1 MAKGTSKK
9 LNKKSAQGGKTKASK
24 KPISIKKKPASAAIP
39 MDKKAQKAQKNQKA
53 VKKEFDIIQY
63 KTLYKPSIPEIEF
76 EEALN
81 KLHQKWNRLSKED
94 EQIIINIAKK
104 F

>member
-1 MAKGTSKK
+1 MPYFKQDVVNVYITVDEFYDE
-9 LNKKSAQGGKTKASK
+9 LEL
-24 KPISIKKKPASAAIP
+24 I
-39 MDKKAQKAQKNQKA
+39 DKEELIGLL
-53 VKKEFDIIQY
+53 KKEFDIIQY